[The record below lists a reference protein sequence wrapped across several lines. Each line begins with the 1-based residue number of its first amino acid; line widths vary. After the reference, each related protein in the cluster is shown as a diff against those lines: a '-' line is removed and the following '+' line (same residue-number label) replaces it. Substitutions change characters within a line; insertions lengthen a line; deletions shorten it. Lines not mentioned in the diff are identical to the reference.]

1 MPEWS
6 KGSGLGPDVLSHS
19 RVQTPQHALFLSPFA
34 FAFPIN
40 NCAMICR
47 LKLFQRQ
54 IRSFSTVL
62 PRLVDSVS
70 GEPKVIQQTGKTLSW
85 YSCGPTVYD
94 SSHVG
99 HARTYVQIDLLQRIL
114 SRRFGINLHSAMGI
128 TNIDD
133 KIINKSRQ
141 TKIPWQEIASRYE
154 EEFVGDMQRLNVKMP
169 MSVVRVS
176 DMIPEIVDYI
186 RVLEDKGIAYKTS
199 SGIYFD
205 TQSPFYKYEKLV
217 PSISDVESQSRL
229 AQDPEKRHPR
239 DFALWKRADEFD
251 YSWDSPWGRGRP
263 GWHIECSVNCHSLF
277 GNHLDVHAGGI
288 DLRFPHHCNEIA
300 QCEAYSG
307 AAWCDVMLHI
317 GHMFVF
323 LCFFN
328 Q

>member
-1 MPEWS
+1 
-6 KGSGLGPDVLSHS
+6 
-19 RVQTPQHALFLSPFA
+19 
-34 FAFPIN
+34 
-40 NCAMICR
+40 MICR

-70 GEPKVIQQTGKTLSW
+70 GELKVIQQTGKTLSW

-114 SRRFGINLHSAMGI
+114 SRRFGMNIHSAMGI

-141 TKIPWQEIASRYE
+141 TMIPWQEIASRYE
-154 EEFVGDMQRLNVKMP
+154 EEFINDMQRLNVKMP

-205 TQSPFYKYEKLV
+205 TQSSLYKYEKLV

-239 DFALWKRADEFD
+239 DFALWKRADDID

-277 GNHLDVHAGGI
+277 GDHLDVHAGGI

-307 AAWCDVMLHI
+307 GGGAWCDMMLHI